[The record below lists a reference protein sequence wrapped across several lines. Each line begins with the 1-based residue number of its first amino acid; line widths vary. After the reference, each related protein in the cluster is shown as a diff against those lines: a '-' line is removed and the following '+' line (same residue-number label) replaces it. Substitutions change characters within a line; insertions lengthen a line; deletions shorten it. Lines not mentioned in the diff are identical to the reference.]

1 MKAMSW
7 WCWAAVCA
15 AAVCLF
21 QAGCQKAPPAA
32 KPKAGPPAGPAAT
45 SPSTP
50 ASPAAKEVGEAK
62 EVAKPAGEKPAAK
75 GAQQTPAEEKPAGKP
90 HEEKPSPAAA
100 PKEPAEEKPA
110 ATRGEEKPAVKTGE
124 EKPGQEKLGSKAAEV
139 KPAPEAVVQVPL
151 GLPPLP
157 IPKDNPLTPEKIE
170 LGKMLYF
177 DKRVSKDGTVAC
189 ATCHDP
195 NMAWAE
201 HTPTSAGIGKQ
212 VGPRNS
218 PTVMNAAY
226 ATSMFW
232 DGRAATLEEQA
243 TGPVE
248 NPIEMAHKMSDLV
261 EQLNKIPE
269 YRERFQKVFGTPVT
283 KEGFAKAIAAFERTI
298 LVGNSPYDRFKA
310 GDTNALTDAQKRGL
324 ALFEKVGCADCHTPP
339 LFSDYE
345 FHNAGV
351 GMDKPKP
358 DPGRKEVT
366 KKDEDMGAFRVPSLR
381 NVADTAPYFHDG
393 SAKTLEEAVALMAAG
408 GKDNPH
414 RSPDF
419 DTVRQAKI
427 TPEQQKDL
435 VEFLKAL
442 SGPIP
447 HVEPPK
453 LPQ

>member
-1 MKAMSW
+1 MKATRW
-7 WCWAAVCA
+7 WYCVAVCA
-15 AAVCLF
+15 AALCLF
-21 QAGCQKAPPAA
+21 WSGCQKSPSPA
-32 KPKAGPPAGPAAT
+32 KPKAGPPAGTGQTPAAT
-45 SPSTP
+45 PPLEGTQPPKEEPKPQVPEEKPQEKPADNPAGKAPESPS
-50 ASPAAKEVGEAK
+50 
-62 EVAKPAGEKPAAK
+62 AGEK
-75 GAQQTPAEEKPAGKP
+75 PAEEKPATK
-90 HEEKPSPAAA
+90 
-100 PKEPAEEKPA
+100 PAEEKPA
-110 ATRGEEKPAVKTGE
+110 VETPAAKPAEEKPGEEKPAAK
-124 EKPGQEKLGSKAAEV
+124 
-139 KPAPEAVVQVPL
+139 APEAKSEPQALVQVPL

-177 DKRVSKDGTVAC
+177 DKRVSKDGTVSC

-195 NMAWAE
+195 KMAWAE
-201 HTPTSAGIGKQ
+201 HTPTSIGIDKKA
-212 VGPRNS
+212 GPRNS

-248 NPIEMAHKMSDLV
+248 NPIEMGHQMSDLV
-261 EQLNKIPE
+261 LQLDKIPE
-269 YRERFQKVFGTPVT
+269 YHERFQKVFGTPVT

-310 GDTNALTDAQKRGL
+310 GDAHALTEAQKRGL
-324 ALFEKVGCADCHTPP
+324 ALFERVGCADCHTPP

-351 GMDKPKP
+351 GMDKPNP

-366 KKDEDMGAFRVPSLR
+366 KNDEDMGAFRVPSLR

-447 HVEPPK
+447 QVEPPK
-453 LPQ
+453 LP